1 MTSSVSRMAKSVV
14 EKHIK
19 MLKEFDD
26 NKSEISTKSEKTKSD
41 YHSFLKIEVE
51 KINQELL
58 NTKEV
63 KTKMEIRRIAIER
76 WKLHKK

>member
-1 MTSSVSRMAKSVV
+1 MTSSAYRMAKSVV

-26 NKSEISTKSEKTKSD
+26 TNSEISTKSEKSKSD

-58 NTKEV
+58 LSKET
-63 KTKMEIRRIAIER
+63 KTKMDIRRIAIER